1 MTIKHSL
8 LSELKRRNVLRAG
21 ALYIGAGWA
30 LSQGVAQ
37 LLPVFDFPNWVVRW
51 FVIAAAIGFPFA
63 MLFSWFYEWT
73 PQGIQR
79 ENEIVQDESVA
90 RQTGKKMDRWIIAV
104 LSVAVVLLLAR
115 AFVPHKDAATA
126 AVAAAQ
132 DRSIAV
138 LPFENL
144 SDDKSN
150 AYFADGMQDE
160 ILTRLSKIGSLR
172 VISRTSTLQ
181 FASHPENLTEIA
193 KKLDVATIL
202 EGSVQKSGNKVR
214 IIVQL
219 IRAKDDGHLWSETYD
234 RTLDDV
240 FGVQGEVAG
249 TIADKLG
256 ATLTG
261 DARAQIAEITTRNAA
276 AADAFLRGLSLLH
289 RGFEVTKLKASI
301 HDFEEAVKADPDF
314 AAAWAQLANGYSQ
327 TLFIGFDTSPE
338 LRAAALHALE
348 TAERLQP
355 DTLETQAARAYYI
368 YRVQGDYDEARKRFE
383 TLHSRWPNDVD
394 VMLPLIYVLTR
405 QGHQAEADALVARA
419 LRLDPLN
426 TKLHKLRGLEASL
439 QRRFDETIEE
449 SQAVLAIAPGDAE
462 ALRIEAGAWLARG
475 DLPRAAQLLDHAPT
489 QLSDEGEQAQYF
501 ELERLQHS
509 YATSI
514 ARLERMLQTPDPK
527 AGPLDRV
534 GARIELADMQRLAG
548 DPAAEGN
555 YRSARDALHDLQ
567 QKQGENPT
575 LLLGLAW
582 AEAGLGDETAAFAAV
597 DAILRKTPESKDVL
611 VARFALEQRARLLA
625 RFGHKDEAI
634 AGLRYL
640 LGVPYSGSINPITR
654 ASLRLDPDFDTL
666 RNEPEFQK
674 LLQDP
679 PAAKAVP

>member
-1 MTIKHSL
+1 MA
-8 LSELKRRNVLRAG
+8 E
-21 ALYIGAGWA
+21 
-30 LSQGVAQ
+30 
-37 LLPVFDFPNWVVRW
+37 
-51 FVIAAAIGFPFA
+51 
-63 MLFSWFYEWT
+63 
-73 PQGIQR
+73 
-79 ENEIVQDESVA
+79 
-90 RQTGKKMDRWIIAV
+90 
-104 LSVAVVLLLAR
+104 LLAR
-115 AFVPHKDAATA
+115 LRQRKLVQWALAYVAFAFALLQGVDIVAQRFAWPDQLERILILALAVGFFVAIVLAWYHGEKGAQRVTHIELVVLTLVLAAGGIAIWHFDRA
-126 AVAAAQ
+126 AHTHAASASGAQ
-132 DRSIAV
+132 GASTSETSDKSIAV

-144 SDDKSN
+144 SDDKAN

-160 ILTRLSKIGSLR
+160 ILTRLSKIGTLR

-181 FASHPENLTEIA
+181 FASHPESLTEIA
-193 KKLDVATIL
+193 KKLGVATIL

-219 IRAKDDGHLWSETYD
+219 IHASDDRHLWSETYD

-261 DARAQIAEITTRNAA
+261 DARRQVAEVATRNATA
-276 AADAFLRGLSLLH
+276 SDAYLRGLSLMRQGYSQAQENAAIH
-289 RGFEVTKLKASI
+289 AFE
-301 HDFEEAVKADPDF
+301 DAVKADPHF
-314 AAAWAQLANGYSQ
+314 AAAWAQLARGYAHGIF
-327 TLFIGFDTSPE
+327 TGTDATPE
-338 LRAAALHALE
+338 RRAAALHALE

-383 TLHSRWPNDVD
+383 GLHARWPNDVD
-394 VMLPLIYVLTR
+394 VMLPLVYILTR

-426 TKLHKLRGLEASL
+426 AKLHKLRGIEASL
-439 QRRFDETIEE
+439 ERRFDETIVE
-449 SQAVLAIAPGDAE
+449 SQAALAIAPGDAE

-475 DLPRAAQLLDHAPT
+475 DLARAAQLLDHAPT
-489 QLSDEGEQAQYF
+489 QLSVEGEQGQYF

-514 ARLERMLQTPDPK
+514 VRLERMLQTPDPK

-548 DPAAEGN
+548 DRAAEGN
-555 YRSARDALHDLQ
+555 YRSARDALRDLQ
-567 QKQGENPT
+567 QKQGENPI
-575 LLLGLAW
+575 LLVALAW
-582 AEAGLGDETAAFAAV
+582 TEAGLGDETAAFAAV
-597 DAILRKTPESKDVL
+597 DAALRKTPESKDVL
-611 VARFALEQRARLLA
+611 VARFALEERARLLA

-640 LGVPYSGSINPITR
+640 LGVPYSGPINPITR

-666 RNEPEFQK
+666 RSDPEFQK
-674 LLQDP
+674 LLQYP
-679 PAAKAVP
+679 PAAKTVP